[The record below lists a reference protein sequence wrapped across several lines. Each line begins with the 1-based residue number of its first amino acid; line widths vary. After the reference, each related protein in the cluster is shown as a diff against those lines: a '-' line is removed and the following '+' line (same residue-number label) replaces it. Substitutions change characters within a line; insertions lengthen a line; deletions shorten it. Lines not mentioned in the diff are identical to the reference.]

1 MLSIASGRVDPRALL
16 RSVRRAEGMAPARS
30 IGRGT
35 ALSLVALAGL
45 GAFGAVVVKAQEDA
59 GVLAFIRNQT
69 RPIADSRPRLPAAFT
84 AGWGRSAPARPQSV
98 AIGYAPARS
107 QSVAI
112 AYAPAVPYGAQ
123 VRLPTPDP
131 RTVPAFVPTERAAPR
146 RSGTVHLSPPAQ
158 GKGTGVAYCV
168 RTCDG
173 FFFPLGV
180 STGSAVGDE
189 AACASL
195 CPASETR
202 VYTRRIGDEMDVA
215 RSRRD
220 GSPYAALPA
229 AFTHR
234 NSYKASCSC
243 TGKGVGLAT
252 DYSARYDQT
261 LRVGDAV
268 MTARGMMF
276 FNGGAR
282 VPYRD
287 ASFTVLSRSDL
298 VDKGTRET
306 LRRMEQASL
315 PRASG
320 FAPVPLA
327 ARPAPKQVASASMA
341 SDMPVQIRDVAP
353 GISRR

>member
-1 MLSIASGRVDPRALL
+1 MQVLRPGALIRAPSCVRCAAPKASPPLG
-16 RSVRRAEGMAPARS
+16 RSVGERCCRS
-30 IGRGT
+30 SRSRGW
-35 ALSLVALAGL
+35 ALSGPWWSRRRKTRACSPSSGSRRVPSPRPVRSPRCLRPELGPQRTPASAERRHRLCAG
-45 GAFGAVVVKAQEDA
+45 DA
-59 GVLAFIRNQT
+59 DQRAHRG
-69 RPIADSRPRLPAAFT
+69 
-84 AGWGRSAPARPQSV
+84 
-98 AIGYAPARS
+98 
-107 QSVAI
+107 
-112 AYAPAVPYGAQ
+112 Q
-123 VRLPTPDP
+123 VRLPQPDVRSVQP
-131 RTVPAFVPTERAAPR
+131 FIPSDRPPTR

-180 STGSAVGDE
+180 STGSAAGDE
-189 AACASL
+189 AACANL

-202 VYTRRIGDEMDVA
+202 VYTRRIGDDMDVA

-220 GSPYAALPA
+220 GTPYAALPA

-234 NSYKASCSC
+234 NSYQAGCSC

-252 DYSARYDQT
+252 GYSARYDQT

-268 MTARGMMF
+268 MTAKGVVV
-276 FNGGAR
+276 FNGGAK

-287 ASFTVLSRSDL
+287 SSFTALNRSDL
-298 VDKGTRET
+298 VDRATRET
-306 LRRMEQASL
+306 LRRLEQASL
-315 PRASG
+315 PNASG

-327 ARPAPKQVASASMA
+327 ARPAPEAARLGQRSQRRTRADPRRGA
-341 SDMPVQIRDVAP
+341 

>member
-1 MLSIASGRVDPRALL
+1 M
-16 RSVRRAEGMAPARS
+16 SVLG
-30 IGRGT
+30 
-35 ALSLVALAGL
+35 LAGL

-59 GVLAFIRNQT
+59 GVLAFIRQQT
-69 RPIADSRPRLPAAFT
+69 RPIAEARPFYPST
-84 AGWGRSAPARPQSV
+84 WGRSAPQRP
-98 AIGYAPARS
+98 

-112 AYAPAVPYGAQ
+112 AYAPALPPGTQ
-123 VRLPTPDP
+123 VRLTPPDP
-131 RTVPAFVPTERAAPR
+131 RTVQPFIPSDQRPQR
-146 RSGTVHLSPPAQ
+146 RSASVPLTPPAQ

-180 STGSAVGDE
+180 STGSAAGDE

-195 CPASETR
+195 CPTSETR
-202 VYTRRIGDEMDVA
+202 VYTRRIGDDMDVA

-234 NSYKASCSC
+234 NSYKATCSC
-243 TGKGVGLAT
+243 TGKGFGLAT
-252 DYSARYDQT
+252 GYSARYDQT

-268 MTARGMMF
+268 MTAKGMMI
-276 FNGGAR
+276 FNGGAK

-287 ASFTVLSRSDL
+287 ASFTTLNRSDL
-298 VDKGTRET
+298 VDRGTRET
-306 LRRMEQASL
+306 LRRLEQASL
-315 PRASG
+315 PGRSG
-320 FAPVPLA
+320 FEPVALA
-327 ARPAPKQVASASMA
+327 ARSAAKQIASASTA
-341 SDMPVQIRDVAP
+341 SDVPPVIRDVAP